1 MPRAPSKLT
10 KTQLDKLRAQANAD
24 PKFVAYLAD
33 AGQPGLYAWVRRRR
47 VRFVFYYSPPSG
59 GARRTMAIDDYGAIT
74 LDAARTIAARYRA
87 DVASGIDP
95 QVVREE
101 QAKDEMTVAEAAKG
115 YLADLAERARMGAK
129 RGKKGSHASMK
140 RLLDCNVLPKL
151 GGSRLRELS
160 SDEVRRVHRAM
171 SKTPVEANRSLQALS
186 AVYGWADRAQL
197 VPSGTNPTRYVERFA
212 ERGSRRAFTAAEF
225 QALGKALDEAEAA
238 KTEHPSAIL
247 AIRLLALTGFRRSE
261 VLGQAMR
268 IRHGDREGLR
278 WGDIDL
284 EGGLIHLR
292 DTKTGAQTRTIGA
305 AAVELLENA
314 RPSRPKR
321 DDLVCPGDKGDQAFV
336 GIDKVR
342 RRLWR
347 AASLEGIDLH
357 SLRHTFA
364 SIGVHIQNGRF
375 AAHVSALLGHGY
387 QSKAITER
395 YITANP
401 AALRPAADAIAGELA
416 RLLGLAEPGRVVEFR
431 LGNQS

>member
-10 KTQLDKLRAQANAD
+10 KSQLDKLRAQASAD
-24 PKFVAYLAD
+24 PKFVAYVAD
-33 AGQPGLYAWVRRRR
+33 AGQPGLYAWVRRGR

-74 LDAARTIAARYRA
+74 LEAARAIAGRYRA

-101 QAKDEMTVAEAAKG
+101 QAKDELTVAEAAEG

-140 RLLDCNVLPKL
+140 RLLECNVLPKL
-151 GGSRLRELS
+151 GGSRLRGLS

-212 ERGSRRAFTAAEF
+212 ERGSRRTFTAAEL
-225 QALGKALDEAEAA
+225 QALGKALHEAEAA
-238 KTEHPSAIL
+238 GTEHPSAIL

-261 VLGQAMR
+261 VLGQALR
-268 IRHGDREGLR
+268 SRHG
-278 WGDIDL
+278 DL
-284 EGGLIHLR
+284 EGGLVHLR

-314 RPSRPKR
+314 RPARPKR
-321 DDLVCPGDKGDQAFV
+321 DDVVCPGEKDGQPFV

-342 RRLWR
+342 LRLWQ
-347 AASLEGIDLH
+347 AAGVQGVDLH

-364 SIGVHIQNGRF
+364 SIGVHVQNGRF

-416 RLLGLAEPGRVVEFR
+416 RLLGLGELGRVVEFPNR
-431 LGNQS
+431 ARS